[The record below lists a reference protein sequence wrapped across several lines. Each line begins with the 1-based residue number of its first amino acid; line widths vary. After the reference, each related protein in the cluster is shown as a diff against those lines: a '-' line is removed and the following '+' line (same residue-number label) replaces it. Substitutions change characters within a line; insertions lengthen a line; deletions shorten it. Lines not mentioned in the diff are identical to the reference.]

1 MIRNFLFSILF
12 FTGIIFISII
22 FLPSF
27 FLPKQVVLMGGKL
40 MGHWASFCLRFVL
53 SVKISIKGRENIIN
67 NEKFFIAAS
76 HQSMFE
82 TFYLQTIFNSPVFI
96 LKKELLLIPIFG
108 WYLKKIGSISI
119 KRNKVTKDNLGF
131 FDDISKMM
139 ATSNRPLIIFP
150 QGTRVLQKG
159 ASRIYEQLNVACQP
173 VAINSGYVWPKKGK
187 KKSNKTITISIL
199 KPIPSGLTKEN
210 FIQILEKNIYSE
222 LDQNHLDLLLV
233 LVNQYH

>member
-27 FLPKQVVLMGGKL
+27 FLPNRVVLMGGKL
-40 MGHWASFCLRFVL
+40 MGRWASFCLRIVL
-53 SVKISIKGRENIIN
+53 SVKISIKGKENIIN

-139 ATSNRPLIIFP
+139 TTFNRPLIIFP
-150 QGTRVLQKG
+150 QGTRVLPDERPPFKKG
-159 ASRIYEQLNVACQP
+159 ASRIYEELNIACQP
-173 VAINSGYVWPKKGK
+173 VAINSGYVWPKTGK
-187 KKSNKTITISIL
+187 KQSNKTITISIL

-222 LDQNHLDLLLV
+222 LDLIN
-233 LVNQYH
+233 